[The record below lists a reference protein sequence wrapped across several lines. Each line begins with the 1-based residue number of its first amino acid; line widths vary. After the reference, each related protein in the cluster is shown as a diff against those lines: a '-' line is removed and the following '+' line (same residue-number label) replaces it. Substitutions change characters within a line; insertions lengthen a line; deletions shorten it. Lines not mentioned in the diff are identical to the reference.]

1 MNLFDSHAHYND
13 EKFDNDRKEIIEQT
27 LKNGVSN
34 FVVAGYNIESSKK
47 ALNIVK
53 EYKELYSIV
62 GISPND
68 IEDIKE
74 DKDIDTNILEIEKL
88 IKADDNG
95 KIVAVGEIGLDYY
108 WNKENKELQKI
119 IFKKQIELAN
129 KYNLP
134 IVIHTRDAI
143 NDTLEIIKNNE
154 VKNRGV
160 FHCCPL
166 NRELVKE
173 ALKLG
178 YYISLSGVVTFKN
191 AKNANEIIEMIPEN
205 RILIETDSPYLA
217 PEPVRGTRN
226 NCMNVKYVAEK
237 IGKIKKGKYTYIIF
251 SKDFPKSAGNPSSV
265 SAEVEETTGNRLAL
279 LCLVAALQRLRRPSL
294 LTIHTDNRY
303 LQNGYQSISAWKENG
318 WTRTGNQEL
327 RNADLWQQVDK
338 LLSGHAVRFKIES

>member
-1 MNLFDSHAHYND
+1 MELLDSHAHYND

-34 FVVAGYNIESSKK
+34 FIVAGYNIESSKK

-74 DKDIDTNILEIEKL
+74 DKDIDTNILKIEKL
-88 IKADDNG
+88 IKADNNG

-154 VKNRGV
+154 VKNRGI

-237 IGKIKKGKYTYIIF
+237 IGKIKNKTL
-251 SKDFPKSAGNPSSV
+251 
-265 SAEVEETTGNRLAL
+265 EEIADITNKNTK
-279 LCLVAALQRLRRPSL
+279 
-294 LTIHTDNRY
+294 TI
-303 LQNGYQSISAWKENG
+303 
-318 WTRTGNQEL
+318 
-327 RNADLWQQVDK
+327 
-338 LLSGHAVRFKIES
+338 FKI

>member
-53 EYKELYSIV
+53 GYKELYSIV

-74 DKDIDTNILEIEKL
+74 DKDIDINILEIEKL

-154 VKNRGV
+154 VKNRGI

-237 IGKIKKGKYTYIIF
+237 IGKIKNKTL
-251 SKDFPKSAGNPSSV
+251 
-265 SAEVEETTGNRLAL
+265 EEIADITNKNTK
-279 LCLVAALQRLRRPSL
+279 
-294 LTIHTDNRY
+294 TI
-303 LQNGYQSISAWKENG
+303 
-318 WTRTGNQEL
+318 
-327 RNADLWQQVDK
+327 
-338 LLSGHAVRFKIES
+338 FKI